1 MGSHLERG
9 MGMDFVVVFDP
20 SVDLRGARSRR
31 PEEVRC
37 LRQKLAI
44 AILVRAKNAALSAGI
59 AEPAGT

>member
-1 MGSHLERG
+1 